1 MATKS
6 VIDIEIN
13 DEKFKEFQKLFEK
26 YQKSLD
32 KMPGQWGKINKSSAS
47 LQGNFDK
54 IQHALDTVAKRLD
67 KNYTTLQN
75 TDRVAKNTA
84 NHFSQ
89 IGKNASSIAK
99 SVSSTT
105 FNLLKWGSIGL
116 ATGLI
121 GAGTGLFGLANL
133 ASNAGNTRK
142 QAQGVGVSPGELKSA
157 QVNYGKFATDPNA
170 LLGSIANAQ
179 TDINKQVSFQAA
191 GINPEQSA
199 FKIMQQA
206 LKKAGEVYKQGEPGT
221 AQQRLEVS
229 GLSALGI
236 DIETAR
242 RMASLRKDEIDQTE
256 KQANKDAKLLD
267 VTDNLLKRWQALDI
281 QLNRSKEKIEKTFL
295 GALEGLV
302 TPLEGLSESFSN
314 AIKIFL
320 GDPKVKD
327 WIKGAGKGIE
337 DFSKYLTTPKFQED
351 VKDFILNVEKIG
363 QAAMLLADAIIWL
376 AKLFKNPLNPDP
388 EHNIVMTPQEAK
400 DKNLEKFDPKSVTRE
415 KYWKGLNAWWSN
427 LSNVDPNLV
436 DIAIKNN
443 LKVVKGGGYRTQ
455 AEEDALGK
463 VKGADGQWR
472 TYSGHLTTPPGVKSK
487 HTVGQAL
494 DIDTEQAKKLSDEDL
509 AAMGLYRPY
518 SDDTE
523 VNHLELLTDE
533 IRKKLE
539 KEGKIKPIQQKS
551 SYDSTSGQN
560 VAMMPWNPTSISL
573 DINTVKI
580 PGQDTNVNM
589 LNAGGYYTGFRQV

>member
-13 DEKFKEFQKLFEK
+13 DEKFREFQKLFEK

-32 KMPGQWGKINKSSAS
+32 KMPGQWGKINKSSTS

-75 TDRVAKNTA
+75 TDRVAKSTA

-89 IGKNASSIAK
+89 IGKNAAGIAK
-99 SVSSTT
+99 NVSSTT

-142 QAQGVGVSPGELKSA
+142 QAQGLGVTSGELKSA

-236 DIETAR
+236 DVETAR
-242 RMASLRKDEIDQTE
+242 RMASLKQTEIDQTE
-256 KQANKDAKLLD
+256 KQANKDAKLLEA
-267 VTDNLLKRWQALDI
+267 TDNLLKRWQALDI
-281 QLNRSKEKIEKTFL
+281 QLNRSKEKIENTFL

-302 TPLEGLSESFSN
+302 TPLEGLSEAFSN
-314 AIKIFL
+314 AIKTFL
-320 GDPKVKD
+320 GDPKVKG
-327 WIKGAGKGIE
+327 WIKDAGEGIE
-337 DFSKYLTTPKFQED
+337 KFSKYLTSPDFD
-351 VKDFILNVEKIG
+351 KDSKEFLKNVQKVGI
-363 QAAMLLADAIIWL
+363 AVLDLADAIIWL
-376 AKLFKNPLNPDP
+376 AGFIKNPLNPDP
-388 EHNIVMTPQEAK
+388 EKNIVMTDKEAK
-400 DKNLEKFDPKSVTRE
+400 DKGAIPYNPNLGWKEMLRGWNAYKRNLEKVNPQ
-415 KYWKGLNAWWSN
+415 LA
-427 LSNVDPNLV
+427 
-436 DIAIKNN
+436 DIAIENK
-443 LKVVKGGGYRTQ
+443 LKVIAGGGYRSKE
-455 AEEDALGK
+455 EEDALGK
-463 VKGADGQWR
+463 IKDANGQWR
-472 TYSGHLTTPPGVKSK
+472 TKSGHLTTPPGVISK
-487 HTVGQAL
+487 HTVGQAI
-494 DIDTEQAKKLSDEDL
+494 DIDKKQAESLSDDDL
-509 AAMGLYRPY
+509 AKMGLYRPY
-518 SDDTE
+518 DDPTE

-539 KEGKIKPIQQKS
+539 KEGKIKPVQQRS
-551 SYDSTSGQN
+551 SYDPTSGQN

-580 PGQDTNVNM
+580 PGQETNVNM